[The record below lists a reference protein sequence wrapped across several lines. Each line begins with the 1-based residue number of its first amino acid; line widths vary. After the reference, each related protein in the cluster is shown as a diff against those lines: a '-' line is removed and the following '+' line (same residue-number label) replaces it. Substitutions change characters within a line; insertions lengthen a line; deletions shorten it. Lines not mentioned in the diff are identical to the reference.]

1 MLEKMDTYI
10 YDLHSGRFDD
20 LEFAIKALTK
30 TPLETEKIVIV
41 ITSVLTWGMTPPKM
55 VEDIPEPSPEE
66 EKAAD
71 EAPNPDQENNVN
83 NPKNEENKDKEIPE
97 AKEENEDESEESN
110 EKVLQKIKDF
120 EDELLAMNF
129 ENLKIF
135 IICAGIPYGGAETS
149 FNYFFKVKRNLEFLF
164 KYRNNYFF
172 YLFCYFNL
180 NIVSLASNSHSFT
193 VF

>member
-1 MLEKMDTYI
+1 MDTYI

-110 EKVLQKIKDF
+110 EKSKIEKSQTDNGDNSNVNN
-120 EDELLAMNF
+120 EEGNNENNLIINEEELKKQRELEMLA
-129 ENLKIF
+129 KI
-135 IICAGIPYGGAETS
+135 PKKKV
-149 FNYFFKVKRNLEFLF
+149 FFK
-164 KYRNNYFF
+164 
-172 YLFCYFNL
+172 
-180 NIVSLASNSHSFT
+180 
-193 VF
+193 